1 MQPQPQQ
8 WPPQQ
13 GGYTPPAPAWNQP
26 EAVQSFSWDNLHNQT
41 VIWIQ
46 GGYHP
51 VVQTQSFGAK
61 PAARGTLI
69 VLTGQFAGQA
79 YEDRLVFG
87 QKMLSQLSAY
97 PQGFV
102 LLARVVPDGK
112 SVVFDRYGDYD
123 AQVASHWQAQNP
135 GLLER
140 HVAGA
145 VNNFHEESRKMAA
158 SPGGQ
163 APVNPAP
170 QWQPPAGQY
179 PQGTQPGYGQPLP
192 QQQPNAVQYA
202 DAGLVPGGA
211 NMTTGPAVESH
222 GQQAPPPPPMPAGP
236 AGPPNQQHV
245 QTYPNGA
252 SGLGYQQPP
261 QGAQGPAQPA
271 QPPTQPVPAEDGIP
285 F

>member
-1 MQPQPQQ
+1 MQPQQ
-8 WPPQQ
+8 WPQQ
-13 GGYTPPAPAWNQP
+13 GGYTPPPPAWNQP
-26 EAVQSFSWDNLHNQT
+26 EQVQSFSWDNLYNQT

-102 LLARVVPDGK
+102 LLARVVQDGK

-123 AQVASHWQAQNP
+123 AQVASHWTSQNP

-145 VNNFHEESRKMAA
+145 VNNFHEEARKLAT

-170 QWQPPAGQY
+170 QWQPPAGQQPP
-179 PQGTQPGYGQPLP
+179 PQQYAPQPPPQQYG
-192 QQQPNAVQYA
+192 QQPNAVNYA
-202 DAGLVPGGA
+202 QPGLVPPVA
-211 NMTTGPAVESH
+211 NMVTGPAVESY
-222 GQQAPPPPPMPAGP
+222 GQQPPPAPPMPTGP
-236 AGPPNQQHV
+236 AGPPEQHV

-252 SGLGYQQPP
+252 GGLGYQPP
-261 QGAQGPAQPA
+261 AQGAQAPAQPA
-271 QPPTQPVPAEDGIP
+271 QQPVGAPQSDEPP